1 MRLRPEPKSQRR
13 PRSRPT
19 LPTGTTTQSNA
30 RRADFPFGGLP
41 SFWEE
46 V

>member
-1 MRLRPEPKSQRR
+1 M
-13 PRSRPT
+13 